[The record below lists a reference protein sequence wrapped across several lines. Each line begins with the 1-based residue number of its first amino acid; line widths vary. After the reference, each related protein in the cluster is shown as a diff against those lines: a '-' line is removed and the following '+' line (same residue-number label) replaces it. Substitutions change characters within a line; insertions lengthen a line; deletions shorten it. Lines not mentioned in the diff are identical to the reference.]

1 MNASTK
7 HVVSGLL
14 LVPTLLAANALAQD
28 PKNAGDDSWISLSGT
43 IVAANA
49 DSFRLDHGS
58 GVITVEMDD
67 FDFYPEGY
75 KLLEN
80 DKVVVSGIVD
90 DDLFE
95 KKTIEAST
103 VFVENLGTHFYAN
116 PADEEDFASWTVS
129 VPVVLEQVEVTGKIT
144 AVEGREMTLDSGK
157 TAIRVD
163 TKQLGF
169 NPMDDKGF
177 LKLEKGDRVKVG
189 GDIDPELFGK
199 HEVSANW
206 IIELND

>member
-1 MNASTK
+1 MNPVTK
-7 HVVSGLL
+7 RTMAGLVI
-14 LVPTLLAANALAQD
+14 VPMLLAADALAED
-28 PKNAGDDSWISLSGT
+28 PKNVSDDSWISLSGT
-43 IVAANA
+43 IVEAKP

-95 KKTIEAST
+95 KKTIEASA

-116 PADEEDFASWTVS
+116 PADEEDFSQWSVS
-129 VPVVLEQVEVTGKIT
+129 VPVVLEQVEVTGKIS
-144 AVEGREMTLDSGK
+144 AVNGREVTLDSG
-157 TAIRVD
+157 TSAVRVD
-163 TKQLGF
+163 TKQLGY

-199 HEVSANW
+199 HEVIADW
-206 IIELND
+206 IIELDD